1 MKPNGSRILL
11 AVLAAAAFVVLS
23 VGAPVSAKV
32 MQAPGSRVSLNL
44 PEAFK
49 PSPLFAGFMD
59 IISSAAVVVL
69 EMPPESHGKVIAG
82 FTAEALAKKGVMN
95 AKRSKLGRTD
105 DYFFVTGE
113 QKFRRGLLDK
123 FILVLKDDRHT
134 AVITFNVPQ
143 LSYEDASIK
152 RADVLAAL
160 KSAKLEPKAA
170 PSRDLFKLTYTG
182 PFELTGSPT
191 GTSRTFVVAGNTD
204 PKDTRTLIVVAPSL
218 NRLPIRDIKEF
229 SNYAFENLATIKDR
243 EVITTKQHRI
253 DGLDGYEI
261 IAKGRRGTKRTQV
274 IVRQLM
280 LVPSAGGYF
289 RMLAVIKAEDAK
301 RLEPEIDKIFAGFRL
316 TGAGRDL

>member
-1 MKPNGSRILL
+1 MKRQGSRALL
-11 AVLAAAAFVVLS
+11 AAMVAAATVVLAVAS
-23 VGAPVSAKV
+23 PVSAKV
-32 MQAPGSRVSLNL
+32 MQAPGSRVSMDL

-49 PSPLFAGFMD
+49 PSHVFAGFMD

-69 EMPPESHGKVIAG
+69 EMPPEAYGQVTAG

-95 AKRSKLGRTD
+95 VKRSKLGRAG
-105 DYFFVTGE
+105 DYFFVTGQ

-123 FILVLKDDRHT
+123 FILVLKDDRNT
-134 AVITFNVPQ
+134 AVINFNVPQ

-152 RADVLAAL
+152 RADILAAL
-160 KSAKLEPKAA
+160 KSAKLEAEAA

-191 GTSRTFVVAGNTD
+191 GTSRTFALAGNKD

-229 SNYAFENLATIKDR
+229 SEYALNNLATIKDR
-243 EVITTKQHRI
+243 EIITTRQHRI
-253 DGLDGYEI
+253 DGMAGYEI
-261 IAKGRRGTKRTQV
+261 IAKGRRGNKQTDV
-274 IVRQLM
+274 VVRQLM
-280 LVPSAGGYF
+280 LLPAAGGYF
-289 RMLAVIKAEDAK
+289 RMLAVIKAEDAE

-316 TGAGRDL
+316 TGAGREF